1 MSSSGRWTWKQVWLA
16 ILGTF
21 LMGLTSSIFAVA
33 GTVTPAAANT
43 GATTSSATPYHSLT
57 PARIC
62 DTRQTSVS
70 GITDQCTGKT
80 MGPGT
85 TLTVQV
91 AGNGGVPST
100 GAEAVVMNVTVT
112 DTTAGGYLTVW
123 PAGQPRPLASNLN
136 WTAGQT
142 VPNLVEV
149 GLGSGGEID
158 FYNSAGS
165 TNLIVDVEGY
175 TSSTS
180 SGTAGLYEPL
190 PPARICD
197 TRQTSVSGI
206 TDQCTGKTMGP
217 GTTLTVQVAGNGGV
231 PSTGVEAVVMNV
243 TVAGTTAGGYLT
255 VWPAGQPQP
264 LASNL
269 NWPAGRTVSNR
280 VVVPLGSSGQ
290 IDLYNA
296 TGAANAII
304 DVNGWFTSG
313 SNPSAVGAAVTPVS
327 PARICDTRQTSVS
340 GITDQCTGKTMG
352 PGSTLTV
359 QVAGKGG
366 VPSTG
371 VEAVVMNVT
380 VTDTTAGGYLT
391 VWPAGQPRPLASD
404 LNWSPGEVKANLVV
418 ATLGASGAV
427 SIYSNSG
434 STDVI
439 IDVVGYFTS
448 PGTSQP
454 QITTSSLPTDTV
466 GKAYSATLSAT
477 GGVAPYVWSITYG
490 ALPGGLS
497 LASSSGVISGTP
509 TAGGTAEFTV
519 EVTDANGNIGAAALS
534 ISIGPPAPLQITTTS
549 LPPATVG
556 SAYSATLQA
565 TGGVAPYSWAVT
577 SGSLPAGLSLDAS
590 TGVISGTPTKT
601 GSTSFGVAVT
611 DAEGA
616 RAQGTLT
623 ITVTLTWS
631 APLSID
637 PNGGPLT
644 SVSCPSSSFCMA
656 VDGGGNALSWNGS
669 SWSALVSI
677 DQNAPPNSVSCPS
690 SSFCMAV
697 DWYGNALSW
706 NGSSWSAPVSIDQNG
721 PLTSV
726 SCPSSSFCMAVDNS
740 GYALSWNGSSWS
752 APVSIDQNSYLASV
766 SCPSSS
772 FCMAVDGYGNA
783 LTWNGS
789 SWSAPLSIDPNV
801 LGLNS
806 VSCASS
812 SFCMAVDWGG
822 YALSW
827 NGSSWSAPVSIDPNR
842 APNSVSCP
850 SSSFCMA
857 VDNYGNA
864 LSWNGSSW
872 SAPVSIDQNGGG
884 LNSVSC
890 ASSSFCMAVDSHGN
904 ALIGRS

>member
-669 SWSALVSI
+669 SWSAPVYISPNGGDLTSVSCPSSSFCMAVDYGGNALSWNGSSWSAPVSI
-677 DQNAPPNSVSCPS
+677 DPNRAPNSVSCPS

-812 SFCMAVDWGG
+812 SFCMAVD
-822 YALSW
+822 
-827 NGSSWSAPVSIDPNR
+827 
-842 APNSVSCP
+842 
-850 SSSFCMA
+850 
-857 VDNYGNA
+857 
-864 LSWNGSSW
+864 
-872 SAPVSIDQNGGG
+872 
-884 LNSVSC
+884 
-890 ASSSFCMAVDSHGN
+890 SHGN